1 VAVVT
6 SLTTQPD
13 LALKREPPKMKMRAK
28 PVVAVAPKPKQVAAE
43 GDASVTFKA
52 FPSSLRDLGERVTFR
67 INAGVELD
75 SAPASGETLRGG
87 AALPPGFTDSRPW
100 IVGDA
105 MIATKDIVL
114 PSLAGYFLTSFQAD
128 ASDSLA
134 TRTAVIDPSDQGQ
147 HLAIKAGYAE
157 YGRDSKADNADQ
169 HFWARAGRQFRLDG
183 GAMFAYFDGVT
194 VGYRMK
200 GIELSAFAG
209 QRVVL
214 YIDTPNGLTF
224 GTTAAVDLKQTND
237 IPVRLAADFLGL
249 RIDDLVANE
258 QDQLRWMLNLTGSSE
273 LLGKKL
279 KLEARARIIDDG
291 QGSDA
296 MGNST
301 APDPVTGQLVPAS
314 GVQVGR
320 LGIRARY
327 EASSSVLVIADV
339 EQRFGGDLAYD
350 LAAPS
355 AVDVVDVS
363 RKLGVGL
370 AQAID
375 ALRVGARVDY
385 RLRDTEVMV
394 FGSAEIPQG
403 TVLTVDQR
411 GFIEGGLALGLAPLP
426 GVYANAQY
434 TLRQYQSADDLDG
447 TNAMGSDFGST
458 SGSGLDRLQEIAV
471 DGWMRSPKGNKWR
484 FGLGAFY
491 RIYDMVDP
499 YRTVST
505 DGRGGARADLQ
516 WWFTRQVRANVAAEV
531 AQPSPTLQ
539 RDLSTMTSVRAAMEA
554 RW

>member
-1 VAVVT
+1 
-6 SLTTQPD
+6 
-13 LALKREPPKMKMRAK
+13 MKMRPKA
-28 PVVAVAPKPKQVAAE
+28 VVAVAPKPKQVAAE

-52 FPSSLRDLGERVTFR
+52 FPSSLLDLGERVTFR

-87 AALPPGFTDSRPW
+87 AALPPGFADSRPW

-105 MIATKDIVL
+105 MIATKDLVL

-134 TRTAVIDPSDQGQ
+134 TRTAIIDPSDQGQ
-147 HLAIKAGYAE
+147 HVAIKAGYAE

-209 QRVVL
+209 QRVAL
-214 YIDTPNGLTF
+214 YVDTPTGLTF

-249 RIDDLVANE
+249 AINDGIVDE
-258 QDQLRWMLNLTGSSE
+258 DQFRWMLNLSGSSE

-279 KLEARARIIDDG
+279 ELDARARLVADG
-291 QGSDA
+291 QGADA

-301 APDPVTGQLVPAS
+301 ALDPVTAQLVPAT

-320 LGIRARY
+320 LGVRARY
-327 EASSSVLVIADV
+327 QASGSVLVIGDV
-339 EQRFGGDLAYD
+339 EERFGGDLAYD

-375 ALRVGARVDY
+375 AFRVGARVDY
-385 RLRDTEVMV
+385 RHRDTEVMV
-394 FGSAEIPQG
+394 FGSAELPQG

-411 GFIEGGLALGLAPLP
+411 GWIEGGAALGLVPLP
-426 GVYANAQY
+426 GVYASAQY
-434 TLRQYQSADDLDG
+434 SLRQYQPGDDANGDG
-447 TNAMGSDFGST
+447 IPDDNQMGSLFGST
-458 SGSGLDRLQEIAV
+458 SSSGLDRLQEIAV
-471 DGWMRSPKGNKWR
+471 DGWMRSPKGKTWR

-491 RIYDMVDP
+491 RIYDMIDP
-499 YRTVST
+499 YRTVAT

-516 WWFTRQVRANVAAEV
+516 WWFTRQVHANLAAEV